1 MVWNIKVI
9 SAIINFKKKNRFG
22 LHSDKK
28 NKDKSDFK
36 FHNEGKRYSCYQCDY
51 EVTSKQTLKT
61 HNEADHEGDE
71 YQCDDCNYQTGWKET
86 LKYTVCD
93 S

>member
-1 MVWNIKVI
+1 MIRKTL
-9 SAIINFKKKNRFG
+9 KQ
-22 LHSDKK
+22 
-28 NKDKSDFK
+28 SDFK
-36 FHNEGKRYSCYQCDY
+36 LHKLEAHEGTRYFCYQCDY
-51 EVTSKQTLKT
+51 EVTSKQSLKT

-93 S
+93 SYSKPNTK